1 MDYCLVYQRS
11 ELCLVGYSD
20 ADWGGDLDQRKS
32 TSSYVFLLNKGAIS
46 WCSKKQTCIALSTME
61 AEFIACSTAVQE
73 AVWLR
78 RFFWKFG
85 YSR

>member
-11 ELCLVGYSD
+11 ELRLVGYSD